1 MLMVFLCCTI
11 SPQDSILINL
21 LYIYKKSMGAIEYH
35 HIEALDCPVQVI
47 DNSPCPMW
55 YIKIYITTRKHEHP
69 CSIIPVQ

>member
-1 MLMVFLCCTI
+1 
-11 SPQDSILINL
+11 
-21 LYIYKKSMGAIEYH
+21 MGAIEYH